1 MAQSRAQGQLENIP
15 EPFNNPWPVFK
26 LTTKAQI
33 RESLQIFRSCKKT
46 SVHVVCKFP
55 SFIFM
60 LGESHSLQ
68 TLLLPQRAQL
78 LPTER
83 TCLRAVKEDVSG
95 SYLENRW
102 ISLLLFGCLP
112 PCLKCPQV
120 PHYIGRAVS
129 LWDLLQAGI
138 PHCIHPTAL
147 QHAGILSKHEN

>member
-60 LGESHSLQ
+60 LGESRSLQ
-68 TLLLPQRAQL
+68 TPLLPQRAQL

-95 SYLENRW
+95 SYLENRQ
-102 ISLLLFGCLP
+102 ISLLVWMP
-112 PCLKCPQV
+112 
-120 PHYIGRAVS
+120 S
-129 LWDLLQAGI
+129 S
-138 PHCIHPTAL
+138 
-147 QHAGILSKHEN
+147 LSKVSPGAPLYRESCKFMGFAAGWYPSLHPSYSFAACRNTL